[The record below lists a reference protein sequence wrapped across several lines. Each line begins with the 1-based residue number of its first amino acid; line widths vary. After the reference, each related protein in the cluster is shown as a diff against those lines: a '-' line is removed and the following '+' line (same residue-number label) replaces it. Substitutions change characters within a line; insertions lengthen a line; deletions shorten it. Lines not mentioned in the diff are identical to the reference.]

1 MWLQAPFP
9 LLPSQGW
16 RRVVSICWVAA
27 LHAWLPG
34 IVRGRIREERGA
46 VFNHSEGSLGGRG
59 TGRSGPASPC
69 LRSRGLSRSGGWGT
83 TVSGDPDSH
92 QGRWRRG
99 TPGFRIKDLAEN
111 NCFLPNTQ
119 N

>member
-1 MWLQAPFP
+1 MLGSLALSEGGSGRREGLCLTTQSAPLVAGAPAGLAP
-9 LLPSQGW
+9 LL
-16 RRVVSICWVAA
+16 RA
-27 LHAWLPG
+27 
-34 IVRGRIREERGA
+34 
-46 VFNHSEGSLGGRG
+46 
-59 TGRSGPASPC
+59 
-69 LRSRGLSRSGGWGT
+69 LSRSGGWGT

-92 QGRWRRG
+92 QGRQWRG

>member
-1 MWLQAPFP
+1 MAASPLTPPPFSG
-9 LLPSQGW
+9 LEG
-16 RRVVSICWVAA
+16 VVSICWVAV

-34 IVRGRIREERGA
+34 IVRGRIWEERGA
-46 VFNHSEGSLGGRG
+46 VLNHSECSLGGRG

-69 LRSRGLSRSGGWGT
+69 LRLRALSRSGGWGT

-92 QGRWRRG
+92 QGRQWRG